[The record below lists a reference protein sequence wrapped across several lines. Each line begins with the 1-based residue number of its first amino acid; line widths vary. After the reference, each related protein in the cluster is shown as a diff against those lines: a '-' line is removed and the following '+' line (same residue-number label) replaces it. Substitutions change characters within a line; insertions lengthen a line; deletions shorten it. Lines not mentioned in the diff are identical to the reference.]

1 MYSLNQPRLVGILL
15 PENVKAVKALVNREG
30 LGGVQEVWESRK
42 RSGWFGWVVLFCL
55 MVSYSCNGYF
65 AG

>member
-1 MYSLNQPRLVGILL
+1 M
-15 PENVKAVKALVNREG
+15 KAVKALVNREG

-42 RSGWFGWVVLFCL
+42 CSGWFGWVVLFCL